1 MEFYAKIDEPRKL
14 RINFMLAARESII
27 AFSRLEQLEEIRR
40 RKVNLIGA
48 MKEDFRDAAVACK
61 ALSELVSD
69 EKTRKTILEA
79 YKALKAQEAKELA
92 PKPAVKAPL
101 KPVKVKHAVLAEKA
115 IEEPL
120 QIEVKK
126 KTDMDRL
133 EYTLNM
139 IEQKL
144 SELQKEET

>member
-14 RINFMLAARESII
+14 RINFMLAAKESII

-79 YKALKAQEAKELA
+79 YKALKAQEAKEIA

-101 KPVKVKHAVLAEKA
+101 KPPKPKHAVAAEKA
-115 IEEPL
+115 EEPL

-133 EYTLNM
+133 EYTLGM

-144 SELQKEET
+144 SELQKDET